1 MFSEVS
7 IIRPNIVFT
16 KKRQDATHI
25 FYIKGKVF
33 DICRRNIAIVS
44 FIILFLEINHCLRI
58 SIDFTNRYS
67 SESDPTN
74 QANSYLS
81 SNSVSRKRNFDAE
94 SVDSMQ
100 NQFSSSLTKNGIDE
114 CLQQEQYNVHVKIP
128 RVDGINQIKE
138 LIFTVKSENK
148 INVILESNIFV
159 EIIIRTTPNAHIYM
173 QENNSKEKEKLLR
186 CFLFSYKIN
195 GIRISADDYY
205 YTDCKVLGYKFN
217 ISNARSC
224 ISTIQTTNCSIFN
237 ILNAEKKDEIK
248 YIEFERLTLSK
259 EYIEC
264 LEKNLCLESLTLV
277 KCVYSDGFGFLDHL
291 LEKFSELKI
300 LGIIGFN
307 LSNRFLNNL
316 NLLMLESLDLSQCK
330 YCENIDNCKMQG
342 MKKIEEFRMDNSCIN
357 HKVIISIL
365 ESSTLKILS
374 LKGAN
379 VARLRFSM
387 DFRSFGVLFEK
398 FFLSSLSMN
407 LKAVTL
413 VLNNIFPLLH
423 LIEFLNRDSLY
434 ISTKKLSLLGNPLSL
449 GLFAVPNKF
458 KDLEYLNISSYKENS
473 FNILSQLSV
482 FEKLES
488 FDLSNCCNLTGGFL
502 GTLSNKALCKS
513 LKTLNITGNK
523 LIFSDILNIRLFQN
537 LVYLIFSFDNKMFYE
552 ISKSYQFYKVSDL
565 ETLVLTFTNVNT
577 DIFRFIATLFP
588 SIKNIKFQQ
597 CNIEEDTLRSI
608 KMKGIN
614 FEIY

>member
-1 MFSEVS
+1 
-7 IIRPNIVFT
+7 
-16 KKRQDATHI
+16 
-25 FYIKGKVF
+25 
-33 DICRRNIAIVS
+33 
-44 FIILFLEINHCLRI
+44 
-58 SIDFTNRYS
+58 
-67 SESDPTN
+67 
-74 QANSYLS
+74 
-81 SNSVSRKRNFDAE
+81 
-94 SVDSMQ
+94 
-100 NQFSSSLTKNGIDE
+100 
-114 CLQQEQYNVHVKIP
+114 
-128 RVDGINQIKE
+128 
-138 LIFTVKSENK
+138 
-148 INVILESNIFV
+148 
-159 EIIIRTTPNAHIYM
+159 M

-307 LSNRFLNNL
+307 LSNRFLNNI

-357 HKVIISIL
+357 HKVIISII

-387 DFRSFGVLFEK
+387 CFIQREKINQILDLSAKFIQYIIFLFYILKNLVE
-398 FFLSSLSMN
+398 FDLSQN
-407 LKAVTL
+407 T
-413 VLNNIFPLLH
+413 F
-423 LIEFLNRDSLY
+423 
-434 ISTKKLSLLGNPLSL
+434 
-449 GLFAVPNKF
+449 NK
-458 KDLEYLNISSYKENS
+458 D
-473 FNILSQLSV
+473 ILSQLSV

-523 LIFSDILNIRLFQN
+523 LIFSDILNIGLFQN